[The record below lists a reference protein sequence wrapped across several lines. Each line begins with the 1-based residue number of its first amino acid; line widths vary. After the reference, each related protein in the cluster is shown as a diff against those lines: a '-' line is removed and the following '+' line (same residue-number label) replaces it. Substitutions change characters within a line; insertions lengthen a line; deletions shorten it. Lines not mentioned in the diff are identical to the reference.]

1 MARALSSGAHNV
13 LCGIGL
19 TIGTMAAYIKSTAI
33 IKQPANSR
41 RIVVDAQGNGDTTS
55 VAAALTRAVALMPT
69 TTNGVVIEVTAGTYV
84 EAAAMTIPT
93 GVWVVGAGNPYIQL
107 AAGVTSGSVFTMNGF
122 SALVGCTVAPAA
134 LNNVVNG
141 VSLVDTSG
149 IPLQSLVQQCTFTN
163 CLAAAVALSGPS
175 TLVIQ
180 DCTFLSL
187 SPAFDVL
194 TDVLTGV
201 LVQPGATARVVG
213 GGVRYDGTNRYV
225 GVFVNAAG
233 DCDVHGSQVIG
244 AVTGLRVQ
252 GTGRLRV
259 SDTTIRECSA
269 GVLVEGAGQ
278 LTMTAVEVRDTA
290 AGATNYDL
298 DIQDAGATVSAN
310 FCVLDTGR
318 VNNPNGVDY
327 RASTMSYK
335 AGDEGLHVK
344 GELHVG
350 TPENPKETALGGGD
364 SYTVGMMVK
373 TSTSTDDAAGPF
385 ADVTVAA
392 ASGTGSTFTMFAGTA
407 IDNTL
412 YIGGPRQFRG
422 VKITFG
428 GTVADPALDATAVAL
443 EYWDGSAWT
452 AVPRMVTNSNAPYE
466 SYVQTLNVAGQ
477 STSVQVRFGL
487 RAAER
492 AMWVAKAIGGDSL
505 FWVRLRVASPL
516 TTVPTI
522 EQIKLH
528 SNRLE
533 VNADGF
539 VERFG
544 AASVVQSLAWDW
556 GTNEASGQ
564 NPAARDFRLSDDL
577 RLGRERNNFQGNGVA
592 VRDAVGFNFR
602 LPADMDTSQGFRLRI
617 VFVPV
622 NGITAPGPVEW
633 STWYAVTEDGYATI
647 DTQNVSPT
655 PPAGVV
661 KNTNVVTGTIGAAA
675 EETQQSAIVFL
686 DTSDYNPRTA
696 SGSSQLFWVMIER
709 DSRNAANPDD
719 TLQGDVA
726 VVNIIADYVSVFG
739 GAHTATF

>member
-1 MARALSSGAHNV
+1 
-13 LCGIGL
+13 
-19 TIGTMAAYIKSTAI
+19 MAAYIKSTAI

-55 VAAALTRAVALMPT
+55 VAEALTRAAGLSPT
-69 TTNGVVIEVTAGTYV
+69 TTNGVTIEVTAGTYV
-84 EAAAMTIPT
+84 ETAAMTIPT

-107 AAGVTSGSVFTMNGF
+107 AAGVTGGSVFTMDGF
-122 SALVGCTVAPAA
+122 SALVGCTVAPAVSGN
-134 LNNVVNG
+134 LVNG

-175 TLVIQ
+175 TLVVQ

-187 SPAFDVL
+187 SPVF
-194 TDVLTGV
+194 DVLTGV
-201 LVQPGATARVVG
+201 LVQLGATARVVG
-213 GGVRYDGTNRYV
+213 GGVRYDGMNRYV
-225 GVFVNAAG
+225 GVFVDAAG

-269 GVLVEGAGQ
+269 GVVVEGAGQ

-298 DIQDAGATVSAN
+298 DIQGAGATVRAN

-318 VNNPNGVDY
+318 VNNPTGVDY
-327 RASTMSYK
+327 RAATMSYK

-350 TPENPKETALGGGD
+350 TPENPKETVMGGGD
-364 SYTVGMMVK
+364 SYTVGMVVK
-373 TSTSTDDAAGPF
+373 TNTGADDAAGMF
-385 ADVTVAA
+385 ADVTAPA
-392 ASGTGSTFTMFAGTA
+392 ASGTDSTFTMFAGTGA
-407 IDNTL
+407 NNTL

-428 GTVADPALDATAVAL
+428 TTVADPALDATAVAL

-452 AVPRMVTNSNAPYE
+452 AVPRMVTNGNAPYE
-466 SYVQTLNVAGQ
+466 SYVQTLNVALQ

-492 AMWVAKAIGGDSL
+492 VQWEQKSIDGASL
-505 FWVRLRVASPL
+505 FWVRLRVASSL
-516 TTVPTI
+516 TTAPTI

-539 VERFG
+539 TEYFGG
-544 AASVVQSLAWDW
+544 AAPVRALPWNWNSNDAT
-556 GTNEASGQ
+556 GN
-564 NPAARDFRLSDDL
+564 NPGSTDL
-577 RLGRERNNFQGNGVA
+577 YIDADLTLGRVRNTFVNAILDRASFQ
-592 VRDAVGFNFR
+592 FR
-602 LPADMDTSQGFRLRI
+602 LPPEIDTSLGIRIRI
-617 VFVPV
+617 VAIGTDASPGNAVFIIRYALTGDGAFPIGLGSAPLVAP
-622 NGITAPGPVEW
+622 ITPQTAIISG
-633 STWYAVTEDGYATI
+633 
-647 DTQNVSPT
+647 
-655 PPAGVV
+655 
-661 KNTNVVTGTIGAAA
+661 GAAIPQTLFSCVGYLNIA
-675 EETQQSAIVFL
+675 TAQA
-686 DTSDYNPRTA
+686 RAA
-696 SGSSQLFWVMIER
+696 SGNNDFIWLSVER
-709 DSRNAANPDD
+709 DITPTDSQDGS
-719 TLQGDVA
+719 LYVM
-726 VVNIIADYVSVFG
+726 NISAEYVQAFSG
-739 GAHTATF
+739 GHNLAF